1 MKVDGVWTCF
11 KNINRCNLHPQCDP
25 VKGSRDD
32 KTSEDELGCNEEYRR
47 KKLIS
52 RQATFRCQSPHHNDE
67 SVKANLSRG
76 VVWIKAVP
84 QDGIKECWKD
94 QDEDPTPPYLTYGLP
109 GCIQLTTNQYFD
121 HKTSHAFFFSCLPCR
136 PCAGLNPCRANVE
149 ALLRNG

>member
-1 MKVDGVWTCF
+1 MKVNEVQTCF

-25 VKGSRDD
+25 VKGSGDD
-32 KTSEDELGCNEEYRR
+32 ETSEDCYEEYRR

-84 QDGIKECWKD
+84 QDGVPECWKD
-94 QDEDPTPPYLTYGLP
+94 EDEAQSVWYLSYLIIGD
-109 GCIQLTTNQYFD
+109 IQN
-121 HKTSHAFFFSCLPCR
+121 S
-136 PCAGLNPCRANVE
+136 
-149 ALLRNG
+149 